1 MKWSV
6 ICGAPSK
13 ADATRIVVAVL
24 SKATGETGSF
34 VPIRRTHG
42 GLALFQYSSP
52 SGVVITGPC
61 FRPVTG
67 LLARHQEGRI
77 LMQEVQGL

>member
-6 ICGAPSK
+6 KYGVPGK
-13 ADATRIVVAVL
+13 ADAKRIVAAVL
-24 SKATGETGSF
+24 WKATGETGSF
-34 VPIRRTHG
+34 VQIRRTHG
-42 GLALFQYSSP
+42 ALALFQYSSP